1 MRTPDL
7 ADHSLAIAVIGW
19 TVLIVIVAMG
29 IACTLDK
36 F

>member
-1 MRTPDL
+1 MKRPDL
-7 ADHSLAIAVIGW
+7 ADHSLTIAVIGW